1 MKGGGVR
8 GVDGEG
14 AGMGGLPPHNNT
26 YTQKHT
32 TQCKQ
37 TLVYKLT
44 IYLFIF
50 YMELILN
57 GFEAGK
63 IYYSGH

>member
-1 MKGGGVR
+1 MKGGRVG

-37 TLVYKLT
+37 TLVH
-44 IYLFIF
+44 
-50 YMELILN
+50 
-57 GFEAGK
+57 K
-63 IYYSGH
+63 IKNVPVFLYGAYN